1 MQIEAL
7 VVGRIHTNCYIVK
20 KNGKCI
26 IIDPGD
32 EAERIKSSCE
42 GYQVEEILVTH
53 HHWDHVL
60 ALEELER
67 FYHVKHNTFLRNSF
81 QYENIP
87 TPGHASDSLTFYF
100 KDEHVMF
107 TGDFLFYHTIGR
119 YDLETSSIP
128 DMISSLE
135 KISHYPDDIKIY
147 PGHGRSSILG
157 EEKKL
162 FPRYF

>member
-1 MQIEAL
+1 M
-7 VVGRIHTNCYIVK
+7 
-20 KNGKCI
+20 
-26 IIDPGD
+26 
-32 EAERIKSSCE
+32 
-42 GYQVEEILVTH
+42 
-53 HHWDHVL
+53 